1 MNVIG
6 VIPARYDSVR
16 FPGKA
21 LAEIDGR
28 PMIQH
33 VYERASRSRSLTE
46 VVVACDDERIRD
58 AAAAAGA
65 RVIMTRSDHACGTD
79 RIVEAVQ
86 GIEADIIVNIQGDE
100 PLIQPD
106 IIDTLVAC
114 LGEDSQQVMA
124 TVVKKIEDPQE
135 IADPNVVKVVLDK
148 QNFAIYFSRSPIPY
162 NRAGTQL
169 TYHKHLGIYAYT
181 KPFLLIYAAL
191 PKTALEQAECLEQ
204 LRAIEH
210 GFKIKTVATQH
221 ESIGVDTPEDLA
233 KVTALINESRGT

>member
-65 RVIMTRSDHACGTD
+65 RVIMTRSDHSCGTD

-124 TVVKKIEDPQE
+124 TVIKKIEDPRE
-135 IADPNVVKVVLDK
+135 VADPNVVKVVLDK

-181 KPFLLIYAAL
+181 KSFLLIYAAL
-191 PKTALEQAECLEQ
+191 PKTALEQAESLEQ

-210 GFKIKTVATQH
+210 GFKIKTVTTQH

>member
-33 VYERASRSRSLTE
+33 VYERASRSLSLTE